1 MDRAELGSALF
12 NILNDY
18 SDFTKCGFAL
28 EHDVPDL
35 AHLNS
40 LELKAEPLP
49 AEAVEVKKS
58 EPVNSAPKERVVI
71 KRVADTAEVKLKRR
85 SMVELAQEVF
95 ECRACP
101 LHQGTPARVPG
112 IGEVSG
118 RLLVLTYPPSAE
130 EEAAGRPLVGRLGQ
144 FFNKWLSAIG
154 LSEEEIFISSII
166 KCAPKGRPLDKI
178 HFEKCR
184 PFLER
189 QIELVAPSAILTL
202 GQLTLS
208 SLLKE
213 FKDLNLTHGQ
223 KLDYKGTPFIATYHP
238 FDVLKNPSLKKA
250 VWEDLQR
257 VQPLLKDS

>member
-28 EHDVPDL
+28 KHDRPDL
-35 AHLNS
+35 SHLKNH
-40 LELKAEPLP
+40 ELKAAPVATPVEKVQSAPLP
-49 AEAVEVKKS
+49 PAQK
-58 EPVNSAPKERVVI
+58 EPVII
-71 KRVADTAEVKLKRR
+71 KRVPDTAEVKVRR
-85 SMVELAQEVF
+85 RAMVELAQEVLD
-95 ECRACP
+95 CTACP
-101 LHQGTPARVPG
+101 LHQNSPARVPG

-118 RLLVLTYPPSAE
+118 RLLVITYPPSTE
-130 EEAAGRPLVGRLGQ
+130 EEAAGRPLVGKLGQ

-154 LSEEEIFISSII
+154 LSEEQIFIASII
-166 KCAPKGRPLDKI
+166 KCAPKGRRLDKV

-189 QIELVAPSAILTL
+189 QIELVAPAAILTL

-213 FKDLNLTHGQ
+213 FSDLNLNHGEE
-223 KLDYKGTPFIATYHP
+223 LNYRGIPFIATYHP

-250 VWEDLQR
+250 VWGDLQKL
-257 VQPLLKDS
+257 QLLLEGS